1 MLHIHCIE
9 IRGSHLLQ
17 FPWDSGGF
25 VGFKEV
31 SYYVVQNLVRDAKW
45 KENSIHY
52 QAATN
57 GKEWESEG
65 AVCRLVIMESG
76 MKL

>member
-1 MLHIHCIE
+1 MNILTYP
-9 IRGSHLLQ
+9 Q
-17 FPWDSGGF
+17 
-25 VGFKEV
+25 
-31 SYYVVQNLVRDAKW
+31 W

-57 GKEWESEG
+57 GKEWEREG
-65 AVCRLVIMESG
+65 VLCRLVMMESG